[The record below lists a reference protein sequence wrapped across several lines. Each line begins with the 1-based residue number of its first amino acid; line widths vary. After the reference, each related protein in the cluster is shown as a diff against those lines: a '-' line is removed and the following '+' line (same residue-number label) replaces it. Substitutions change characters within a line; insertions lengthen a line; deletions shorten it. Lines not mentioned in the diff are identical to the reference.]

1 METDEIRR
9 VLRRHADELR
19 SRYRVGFLALFG
31 SAARREATETSDVD
45 LLVEFETEPTF
56 DLFMDL
62 KFRLE
67 ELLGRPVDLVTR
79 AGLRDGLK
87 ERVEREAVRVA

>member
-9 VLRRHADELR
+9 ILRRHADELR

-31 SAARREATETSDVD
+31 SSARREATETSDVD
-45 LLVEFETEPTF
+45 LLVEFDTEPTF

>member
-1 METDEIRR
+1 METDEI
-9 VLRRHADELR
+9 LRILRDHAGELR

-31 SAARREATETSDVD
+31 SSARRQATEASDVD

-67 ELLGRPVDLVTR
+67 DLLGRRVDLVTR
-79 AGLRDGLK
+79 AGLRDSLK